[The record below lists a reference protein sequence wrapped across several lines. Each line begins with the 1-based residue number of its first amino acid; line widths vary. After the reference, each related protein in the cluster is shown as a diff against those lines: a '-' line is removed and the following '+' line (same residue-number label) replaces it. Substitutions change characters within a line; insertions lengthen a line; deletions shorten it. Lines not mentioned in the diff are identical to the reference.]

1 MNQNPN
7 ITFRFRDATAVH
19 IVGLLIA
26 LGGVIMLSTGMGYIK
41 IPVVAVAK
49 RAGKPEDLP
58 WQTAI
63 ALRWDRRLATIEI
76 RAKKT
81 GCNPSSRSA

>member
-1 MNQNPN
+1 MD
-7 ITFRFRDATAVH
+7 RY
-19 IVGLLIA
+19 G
-26 LGGVIMLSTGMGYIK
+26 K
-41 IPVVAVAK
+41 VAK

-63 ALRWDRRLATIEI
+63 ALRWDRDLATFKI

-81 GCNPSSRSA
+81 GCNPSSRKSLKGFFI